1 MSTPSLYTA
10 RKPALTSAGVASC
23 CNPSG
28 DKVEWIA
35 SWLARSMSMCRGAVL
50 SEFVVHNGSSL
61 TGLVTVY
68 DELGTA

>member
-1 MSTPSLYTA
+1 MDAKSSITGV
-10 RKPALTSAGVASC
+10 AGVASC

-35 SWLARSMSMCRGAVL
+35 SWLARSMSMCRGTVL

-61 TGLVTVY
+61 TG
-68 DELGTA
+68 